1 MKIGN
6 TIYVVG
12 YLMLMIIIPDSIT
25 HCSSQMLIQAAPY
38 IKLSILGLVRE
49 RLVERYE
56 ENASHGT

>member
-38 IKLSILGLVRE
+38 QVEHVRA
-49 RLVERYE
+49 RKRTTGRKV
-56 ENASHGT
+56 